1 MQEHGYT
8 HLQIVCCKVVHKPL
22 RELSAGTLEKPLE
35 EVAPRLV
42 CECGKH
48 ATIARVGFWKGGWT
62 VRPHWRRGHIRRLA
76 DGRVIPIPPCCVNME
91 DGVPVKPEYV
101 VKI

>member
-1 MQEHGYT
+1 MNHNRSISSMMQEHGYT

-48 ATIARVGFWKGGWT
+48 ATIARVGFWKHGMKRYG
-62 VRPHWRRGHIRRLA
+62 
-76 DGRVIPIPPCCVNME
+76 
-91 DGVPVKPEYV
+91 
-101 VKI
+101 